1 MGTNCSTRGGHFQ
14 YRVKPKSIWVQKD
27 WLERWWSILYIYAI
41 FPKVPNFFDK
51 VFSKSTHPPLGG
63 REGGTGQ
70 CKCNTGVDGTGI
82 GENT

>member
-51 VFSKSTHPPLGG
+51 VFSKSTHPPLTSLALS
-63 REGGTGQ
+63 RIMVPE
-70 CKCNTGVDGTGI
+70 
-82 GENT
+82 

>member
-41 FPKVPNFFDK
+41 FPKVPNFY
-51 VFSKSTHPPLGG
+51 
-63 REGGTGQ
+63 
-70 CKCNTGVDGTGI
+70 GI
-82 GENT
+82 GIFQKYPPPPVIVSSPGAQSLIGVV